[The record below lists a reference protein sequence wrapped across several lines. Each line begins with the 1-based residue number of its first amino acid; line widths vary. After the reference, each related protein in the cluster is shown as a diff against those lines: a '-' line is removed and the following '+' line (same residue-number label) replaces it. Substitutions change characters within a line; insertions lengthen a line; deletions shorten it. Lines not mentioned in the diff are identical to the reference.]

1 LFESGRHG
9 RPVQLAIIRLFLFRQ
24 WHVADRL
31 QQPAMVE
38 PVDPFQRGILDGV
51 DGAPRSAPADD
62 LGLEQ
67 PDDRL
72 GQGIVVRVA
81 ATCD

>member
-1 LFESGRHG
+1 
-9 RPVQLAIIRLFLFRQ
+9 
-24 WHVADRL
+24 
-31 QQPAMVE
+31 MVE

-51 DGAPRSAPADD
+51 DRAPRSASADD

-72 GQGIVVRVA
+72 GQGIVVRVTDA
-81 ATCD
+81 ADR